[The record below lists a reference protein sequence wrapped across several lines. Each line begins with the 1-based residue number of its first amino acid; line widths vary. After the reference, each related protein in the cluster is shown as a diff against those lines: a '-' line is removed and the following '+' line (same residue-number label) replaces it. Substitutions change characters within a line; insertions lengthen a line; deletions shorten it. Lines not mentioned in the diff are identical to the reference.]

1 MTKRIQV
8 ALSLTDNNTQVIVR
22 RDCKSNRYYTPTY
35 ASLCRIQDLSYKDN
49 IDTTCIFG
57 RFSIATFIRN
67 K

>member
-8 ALSLTDNNTQVIVR
+8 ALSLTDNNTVVIVR
-22 RDCKSNRYYTPTY
+22 RDTKSHRYNTPTF

-49 IDTTCIFG
+49 VDTTCIFG
-57 RFSIATFIRN
+57 KFSIATFIRN